1 MSLLPLVHH
10 STLCV
15 HQQCSPQWVKIF
27 SEVIFL
33 FSQYSYTGYRKLEV
47 VIKQLIIRI
56 EYVICSLTE
65 HRIVLIKTEQ
75 FDVLDF
81 YKTRTQDYRL
91 SYLGLIDEKIHLS
104 N

>member
-27 SEVIFL
+27 SEVVFL
-33 FSQYSYTGYRKLEV
+33 FSQYFYTGYRKLEV
-47 VIKQLIIRI
+47 VIRQLIIRI
-56 EYVICSLTE
+56 EYVICSLSE
-65 HRIVLIKTEQ
+65 HRIVLSKAEQ

-81 YKTRTQDYRL
+81 YKTRTLDVL
-91 SYLGLIDEKIHLS
+91 PFVLFCD